1 MTLDVHSGPW
11 ATADIEAWLE
21 QTVVPLRLATSG
33 NSGPLVQSVWFDY
46 SDGSLWCATQEHS
59 VLAKRIRRDS
69 KVGWEVSPDM
79 PPYRGVRGKGR
90 AELIDDRARVETVLN
105 RLVDRYGQAGTPL
118 AEWLG
123 SRIDSEIA
131 VRIADLRVS
140 SWDYSPRM

>member
-11 ATADIEAWLE
+11 ATAVIEAWLE
-21 QTVVPLRLATSG
+21 RTVVPLRLATSG

-46 SDGSLWCATQEHS
+46 SEGSLWCATQENS
-59 VLAKRIRRDS
+59 VLARRIRRDS

-90 AELIDDRARVETVLN
+90 AELVDERVRVEAVLN

-118 AEWLG
+118 AEWLVR
-123 SRIDSEIA
+123 RIDSEIA
-131 VRIADLRVS
+131 VCISDLRVS